1 MGIKNLNKIVRNY
14 CKNSTKI
21 INLSDL
27 SGKKIVIDIS
37 IYLYRFE
44 KDNTLI
50 ENIFLMISIFHFYNI
65 TPIFVFDG
73 KPPIEKRDLLIQ
85 RIKDKKA
92 AEKEHIF
99 LKEKLNIVNDLQEKK
114 EIGKQ
119 LEILKKQFVSI
130 SKDQIN
136 KVKNLIISYG
146 CSYLEATGEAD
157 ELCAMLVLKNKVW
170 ACLSEDTD
178 MFVYGCPR
186 VLRYFSL
193 LNHTCVFYDMEKILL
208 ELGLNQN
215 QFRQLC
221 ILSGTDYNSSLK
233 VDIEKLLIS
242 FKKNLHSD
250 TNFCFENWSS
260 TILSNTTLSRIST
273 IFDLTNKSIDD
284 MIKTDNIDIDINFK
298 KNYEKS
304 NDKLREILKEDGF
317 LFISSILVK

>member
-21 INLSDL
+21 ISLKEL

-99 LKEKLNIVNDLQEKK
+99 LKEKLNMVNDLQEKK

-250 TNFCFENWSS
+250 TNFCFEIWSS

-284 MIKTDNIDIDINFK
+284 MIKTDIDINFK